1 MKYATTS
8 EAEEWASIVPNA
20 EGGNELK
27 QGEPGDLLSAVCDQ
41 TVITV
46 RNIADLSLATLGEI
60 TRLND
65 EQTAKHPALLNRFDP
80 ETVMASDGLIAL
92 ASRAGTIIAA
102 IHAARGLDKDES
114 VLNLGSLVSDG
125 SIPGISVPL
134 IAALFVGNSHWS
146 GEEVDGAGVARILP
160 DGMVN
165 IGSSKTLM
173 RLAFYGSEVFT
184 HPVTRR
190 NPQKAIPGSAEGDN
204 GPLWYLRLKGKAS
217 EVADRSREA
226 LEHWMVKLGSVET
239 D

>member
-8 EAEEWASIVPNA
+8 EAEEWAALVPSA
-20 EGGNELK
+20 EDSNELK
-27 QGEPGDLLSAVCDQ
+27 HSEPGDLLSAVFDQ

-46 RNIADLSLATLGEI
+46 RNTANLSLAALGEI

-80 ETVMASDGLIAL
+80 EAVMATDGLIAF
-92 ASRAGTIIAA
+92 ASRAGSIIAA
-102 IHAARGLDKDES
+102 IHAARGLDQDDS

-125 SIPGISVPL
+125 SFQGISVPL

-146 GEEVDGAGVARILP
+146 GEEVGGAGVARILP

-173 RLAFYGSEVFT
+173 RLALYGSEVFS
-184 HPVTRR
+184 HPVTLR
-190 NPQKAIPGSAEGDN
+190 NPQKAISGSAESDN

-217 EVADRSREA
+217 EVADRSRGA
-226 LEHWMVKLGSVET
+226 LEHWSVELGFSEA